1 MPKSVRLSKFEI
13 DFLRNNLQKIS
24 GIKVNQSSDCLLLQD
39 FILKNH
45 AILISIS
52 TLRRLFELVPSNQ
65 TSSLNTL
72 TIYSKILGYQDWN
85 ELSKK
90 LSQSSYE
97 ETNYLLLYS
106 FLKDKRYFNYQYL
119 AIDSLDIS
127 TWAEAYQ
134 LFIYCNGIISSKNE
148 QLISELLSKSYN
160 SANKEQ
166 YDYLMFALQP
176 FCLAA
181 AAHDEFIIKIIQRLL
196 PNAPLALDFVLYA
209 QVFDEQLNSFYG
221 DWIDELA
228 KSEIHRNEV
237 FVTLM
242 LIQKAM
248 ENREIEK
255 ARLLLHQLTRKDG
268 LTAIHPILKGRL
280 AAWLFILNNDKT
292 FLIES
297 LSKVTNDLEILEI
310 LQFYSRLV
318 WQYHDS
324 SIYIEEFEWYDIKEV
339 NQLESFYNKGKFEC
353 FKISLAWNLKL
364 KNDQHFL
371 FIRSSI
377 NPNYFHISNL
387 TWYENIYALLLKDE

>member
-1 MPKSVRLSKFEI
+1 
-13 DFLRNNLQKIS
+13 
-24 GIKVNQSSDCLLLQD
+24 
-39 FILKNH
+39 
-45 AILISIS
+45 
-52 TLRRLFELVPSNQ
+52 
-65 TSSLNTL
+65 
-72 TIYSKILGYQDWN
+72 LGYEDWN
-85 ELSKK
+85 KLSKK
-90 LSQSSYE
+90 LSQTSYE
-97 ETNYLLLYS
+97 ETSYLLLYS
-106 FLKDKRYFNYQYL
+106 FLKDKQHFTYRYL
-119 AIDSLDIS
+119 DVDCLDITS
-127 TWAEAYQ
+127 WAEAYQ
-134 LFIYCNGIISSKNE
+134 LFIYCKGIIDSKNE
-148 QLISELLSKSYN
+148 ELIVKLLSKAYN
-160 SANKEQ
+160 STNQEQ

-228 KSEIHRNEV
+228 KSEIHRNEA
-237 FVTLM
+237 FVYLM

-248 ENREIEK
+248 ENRETEK
-255 ARLLLHQLTRKDG
+255 ASLLLHQLTQKDG

-297 LSKVTNDLEILEI
+297 LSKVTNDLEIIEI

-339 NQLESFYNKGKFEC
+339 NQLETFYNKGKFEC

-364 KNDQHFL
+364 KKNQHYL
-371 FIRSSI
+371 FILNGI

-387 TWYENIYALLLKDE
+387 TWYEKIYSLL

>member
-1 MPKSVRLSKFEI
+1 
-13 DFLRNNLQKIS
+13 
-24 GIKVNQSSDCLLLQD
+24 
-39 FILKNH
+39 
-45 AILISIS
+45 
-52 TLRRLFELVPSNQ
+52 
-65 TSSLNTL
+65 
-72 TIYSKILGYQDWN
+72 
-85 ELSKK
+85 
-90 LSQSSYE
+90 
-97 ETNYLLLYS
+97 
-106 FLKDKRYFNYQYL
+106 
-119 AIDSLDIS
+119 
-127 TWAEAYQ
+127 
-134 LFIYCNGIISSKNE
+134 
-148 QLISELLSKSYN
+148 
-160 SANKEQ
+160 
-166 YDYLMFALQP
+166 
-176 FCLAA
+176 
-181 AAHDEFIIKIIQRLL
+181 
-196 PNAPLALDFVLYA
+196 
-209 QVFDEQLNSFYG
+209 
-221 DWIDELA
+221 
-228 KSEIHRNEV
+228 
-237 FVTLM
+237 M

-248 ENREIEK
+248 ENRETEK